1 MLSTA
6 APIAEY
12 QTYAA
17 VATTIATAT
26 TYQTAAPYAPPIL
39 AVVAQGRAPAE
50 GDMGA
55 RPIYSILCH
64 WCLIGTMTIHIINI
78 FLRSKTIGKNI
89 GYIHSIIEI

>member
-12 QTYAA
+12 QTYGAA

-26 TYQTAAPYAPPIL
+26 TYETAAPYAPPLI
-39 AVVAQGRAPAE
+39 AVVAQERAPAE

-55 RPIYSILCH
+55 RPIYGILCH
-64 WCLIGTMTIHIINI
+64 WCLLGTMKILIWIWINP
-78 FLRSKTIGKNI
+78 
-89 GYIHSIIEI
+89 HP